1 MDICIYGLGY
11 IGLPTA
17 VVCAQAGL
25 RVHGIDTSE
34 EKRSALKRGRSP
46 IEEPGLQG
54 ALTKCLEAGRLH
66 IDATPVAAKVHLIA
80 VPTPFQTGGRGD
92 PQPDLNYVFAAGKA
106 IAGVARLGDL
116 VILESTSPPGA
127 TEKLQKYIEQLGCDQ
142 LLYAYCPE
150 RVLPGQIMRELV
162 ENDRVVGGLSSEATE
177 EAVTFYRQFV
187 RGEVVPTT
195 ARTAEY
201 VKLAENTFRD
211 VNIAY
216 ANELAMICENE
227 PVDVA
232 EVIKLANRHPRVQIL
247 NPGIGVGGHCIS
259 VDPWFLV
266 SGAPQQAE
274 VIRQAR
280 RRNDG
285 TPIHL
290 AGRLARLM
298 KSKGFSQ
305 AALLGVAYKPDVD
318 DDRESPAWHF
328 ANALTKQEIR
338 VKVADPL
345 FVHHPDLVGIEE
357 AVSDADAII
366 IGAGHQEF
374 KALDPLIV
382 AGWTRARLLFDP
394 TASLDHQRW
403 SQAGFHILKVGNQA
417 GWDE

>member
-1 MDICIYGLGY
+1 
-11 IGLPTA
+11 
-17 VVCAQAGL
+17 
-25 RVHGIDTSE
+25 
-34 EKRSALKRGRSP
+34 
-46 IEEPGLQG
+46 
-54 ALTKCLEAGRLH
+54 
-66 IDATPVAAKVHLIA
+66 
-80 VPTPFQTGGRGD
+80 
-92 PQPDLNYVFAAGKA
+92 
-106 IAGVARLGDL
+106 
-116 VILESTSPPGA
+116 
-127 TEKLQKYIEQLGCDQ
+127 
-142 LLYAYCPE
+142 
-150 RVLPGQIMRELV
+150 
-162 ENDRVVGGLSSEATE
+162 
-177 EAVTFYRQFV
+177 
-187 RGEVVPTT
+187 
-195 ARTAEY
+195 
-201 VKLAENTFRD
+201 
-211 VNIAY
+211 
-216 ANELAMICENE
+216 
-227 PVDVA
+227 
-232 EVIKLANRHPRVQIL
+232 
-247 NPGIGVGGHCIS
+247 
-259 VDPWFLV
+259 PWFLV

-328 ANALTKQEIR
+328 ANALAKQEIR

-357 AVSDADAII
+357 AVAEADAII